1 MANTVTLGRAY
12 VMIGAKISNEFTA
25 ALASVNS
32 ALAGVGQSMQR
43 VGAPLIAAGAA
54 ITGTLQGIALAAIK
68 GQEAF
73 ADMSIKTGASAE
85 FLSEFGY
92 AASLADVEIG
102 SVSDALVKMSL
113 AQQKLRE
120 GTTATVDAFAAL
132 GITAK
137 DLDGISVDERFTL
150 IAEALSKVA
159 DQGKKVTIAREIFGR
174 GGVDILP
181 AISGG
186 AAGISAGRAEAVRIG
201 ASVTAAAAA
210 KADEAGDMF
219 ARLSAAIQGLM
230 NTIGNVLVDGIIQA
244 TTVLTNLIARVREYI
259 GQHPELVQQA
269 QAFGIALLEVGAAI
283 TGVGVAMEGLSYLFT
298 PGGIFTMAAA
308 LVLYLTGALDGLI
321 AQWKDTVLAFE
332 VGGKSV
338 GEWMGIIAQ
347 AWAAALPSFALIGQG
362 IVDAFTGVWEYLKA
376 GAVFA
381 FEQIGVAL
389 KAAFW
394 KSAQGVADTVLWL
407 VRKITEVEYGAYMIN
422 DKQLGE
428 RTAALDKWKAGVDAF
443 YGGKAASVGAGM
455 EAPTFQ
461 APDLSKVEQGL
472 AGVAESTKEILGKP
486 IGEAIAGAFGQ
497 GESKV
502 KSLGDILKDLGR
514 PFDSAP
520 GKTRA
525 LDISG
530 GSLAASKVAY
540 ESRGTFSAAEAE
552 TLFDGP
558 TVIAEA
564 QLQEQKTTNG
574 YLRDIVDNRAQLV
587 YEGE

>member
-32 ALAGVGQSMQR
+32 AIAGVGQSMQR

-54 ITGTLQGIALAAIK
+54 ITGTLHGIALAAIN

-120 GTTATVDAFAAL
+120 GTTATVDAFVAL

-174 GGVDILP
+174 GAADILP

-244 TTVLTNLIARVREYI
+244 TTVLANLIARVREYI
-259 GQHPELVQQA
+259 SQHPELVTQA
-269 QAFGIALLEVGAAI
+269 KEFGLSLLKVGAAI

-298 PGGIFTMAAA
+298 PGGILTMAAA
-308 LVLYLTGALDGLI
+308 LVLYLSGALDGMTGSVKNVIMAFEIGGRSVGSWAELAGKAWAALLPVFSAI
-321 AQWKDTVLAFE
+321 GGAIMSTLKSVWSYISASAMPVFNKLGNALGDSFWIVAKAITDTVLELLNMAADARFLI
-332 VGGKSV
+332 GGDKEAYLKTKDNLQALQQGSDTAENKRLAGKEKV
-338 GEWMGIIAQ
+338 DIIPTFVPPDLTGFKEKM
-347 AWAAALPSFALIGQG
+347 AAAMSGVESIIGEP
-362 IVDAFTGVWEYLKA
+362 IA
-376 GAVFA
+376 
-381 FEQIGVAL
+381 
-389 KAAFW
+389 
-394 KSAQGVADTVLWL
+394 S
-407 VRKITEVEYGAYMIN
+407 
-422 DKQLGE
+422 
-428 RTAALDKWKAGVDAF
+428 ALDNV
-443 YGGKAASVGAGM
+443 
-455 EAPTFQ
+455 
-461 APDLSKVEQGL
+461 
-472 AGVAESTKEILGKP
+472 
-486 IGEAIAGAFGQ
+486 FGQ
-497 GESKV
+497 GKSKAV
-502 KSLGDILKDLGR
+502 TIGDIFKDLSR
-514 PFDSAP
+514 PFASAP
-520 GKTRA
+520 GKTRD

-540 ESRGTFSAAEAE
+540 ESRGTFSAAEAG

-558 TVIAEA
+558 AVIAEA

-574 YLRDIVDNRAQLV
+574 YLRDIADNRAQLV